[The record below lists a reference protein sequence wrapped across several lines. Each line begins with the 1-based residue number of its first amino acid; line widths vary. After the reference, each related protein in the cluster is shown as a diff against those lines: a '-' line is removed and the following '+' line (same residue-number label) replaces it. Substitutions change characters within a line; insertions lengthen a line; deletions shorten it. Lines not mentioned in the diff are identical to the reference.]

1 MSSWVVPSPRFSAY
15 VAGMIINRVYIL
27 LTLLLAACSTSTS
40 VEVGSTALL
49 TTNPAAGTAGVD
61 VKAQIEVRFD
71 SPIAPGAGHP
81 IALQVGDC
89 PGPVVAGTWSRTAD
103 GMGLRFTSTQPPRS
117 VHSVHHPRGW
127 WPDRC
132 RRGHHQ
138 PRPQRPRTR
147 WNVGDARHGYGHDR
161 HGHGPVTQ
169 RAGLALPERD
179 VRARLCF
186 QHGTVAEADG
196 APFPLD
202 GLS

>member
-1 MSSWVVPSPRFSAY
+1 MDPMSSWVVPSSRFSVY
-15 VAGMIINRVYIL
+15 VAGMTINRVYIL

-103 GMGLRFTSTQPPRS
+103 GMGLRFTSTQPLDPS
-117 VHSVHHPRGW
+117 
-127 WPDRC
+127 
-132 RRGHHQ
+132 
-138 PRPQRPRTR
+138 TR
-147 WNVGDARHGYGHDR
+147 YTIHVGGGLTDADGAIINLDLN
-161 HGHGPVTQ
+161 
-169 RAGLALPERD
+169 GLALG
-179 VRARLCF
+179 
-186 QHGTVAEADG
+186 GTWVT
-196 APFPLD
+196 LD
-202 GLS
+202 MVMGMTGMGMGQSHSGPDWLYLNGMYGLAFGFNTGP